1 MVVHRNETHRR
12 GYGMPVGFCL
22 CTVCCRFP
30 YLTGRRPDSIARFA
44 LSSLLAP
51 TVVACAFFRLSSID
65 AQETP
70 QCPLALCTTP
80 SLEIDSMSE
89 VAVAPTPQDRLPPRE
104 APEGK
109 PPASETPLSP
119 SSVEHRYERTETA
132 EDDDEDLKTPEEPG
146 EEGAKEEDE
155 LFTSIEKEQEG
166 QEITEQPSEVT
177 AAPRLL
183 QKALTAGDVKDDS
196 DEEEKK
202 DSGDVTEAA
211 APKEDE
217 GKTHIHQRVS
227 MEHRQVDLY
236 FILFLIVSPRTVR
249 VIVIVAHEISTS
261 LIFISTGK
269 STRILVK

>member
-1 MVVHRNETHRR
+1 MVE
-12 GYGMPVGFCL
+12 MEL
-22 CTVCCRFP
+22 FP

-70 QCPLALCTTP
+70 QCPLAICTTP

-89 VAVAPTPQDRLPPRE
+89 VAVAPPPQDPLPPRE

-132 EDDDEDLKTPEEPG
+132 EDDDEDLKTPEEPD
-146 EEGAKEEDE
+146 EEGAKEEDD

-211 APKEDE
+211 AQKEDE

-227 MEHRQVDLY
+227 MEPRQVDLY

-269 STRILVK
+269 STRILAK